1 MKQSRRMSLVEAV
14 ANVVVGYGIAV
25 ATQAMV
31 FPMFGLQ
38 ASIEDNLLIG
48 AIFTILCRAP
58 HKMVYAERIVMRSS
72 MVMLDQATA
81 PEGIFWVERSS

>member
-14 ANVVVGYGIAV
+14 ANVLVGYGIAV

-48 AIFTILCRAP
+48 AIFMVVSIVRGYSLRRLFEVLRRA
-58 HKMVYAERIVMRSS
+58 
-72 MVMLDQATA
+72 
-81 PEGIFWVERSS
+81 

>member
-1 MKQSRRMSLVEAV
+1 MKQSRRMSMVEAV
-14 ANVVVGYGIAV
+14 ANVLVGYGIAV

-48 AIFTILCRAP
+48 AIFTIVSIVRGYTLRRLFEALRRA
-58 HKMVYAERIVMRSS
+58 
-72 MVMLDQATA
+72 
-81 PEGIFWVERSS
+81 